1 MMPEIDQ
8 SLITGPRRKRAASGG
23 RGGSAVIEFAI
34 TFPMLIFMMGS
45 LFQLGH
51 AFLVYNAL
59 EGAVRG
65 GARYAAVTDFD
76 APDGVEFSE
85 AVKKMVVYGTPSPNG
100 QNPLVP
106 GLSLENV
113 IVESLQDG
121 AGMPISVS
129 VSITEFPLLK
139 ILSQV
144 TLIDKPKSTFIF
156 MGQFKS
162 AS

>member
-8 SLITGPRRKRAASGG
+8 SPITGPRGKRAASGG

-34 TFPMLIFMMGS
+34 TFPMLIFMMSS
-45 LFQLGH
+45 LFQLGY

-65 GARYAAVTDFD
+65 GARYASVTDFD
-76 APDGVEFSE
+76 APDGVDFSN
-85 AVKKMVVYGTPSPNG
+85 AVKQVVVYGTPSPG
-100 QNPLVP
+100 GEPPLVP
-106 GLSLENV
+106 GLSTDKV
-113 IVESLQDG
+113 VVSSVQDG
-121 AGMPISVS
+121 VGMPITVS
-129 VSITEFPLLK
+129 VSITGFELLK
-139 ILSQV
+139 IFSQV
-144 TLIDKPKSTFIF
+144 TLVDKPKSTFIF

>member
-1 MMPEIDQ
+1 M
-8 SLITGPRRKRAASGG
+8 
-23 RGGSAVIEFAI
+23 
-34 TFPMLIFMMGS
+34 
-45 LFQLGH
+45 
-51 AFLVYNAL
+51 
-59 EGAVRG
+59 
-65 GARYAAVTDFD
+65 
-76 APDGVEFSE
+76 
-85 AVKKMVVYGTPSPNG
+85 
-100 QNPLVP
+100 
-106 GLSLENV
+106 

-121 AGMPISVS
+121 AGVPIRVS

>member
-1 MMPEIDQ
+1 MMPKIEH
-8 SLITGPRRKRAASGG
+8 SLITGARRKRAASGG
-23 RGGSAVIEFAI
+23 RGGNAVIEFVL

-65 GARYAAVTDFD
+65 GARYASVTDFD
-76 APDGVEFSE
+76 APDGVEFSD
-85 AVKKMVVYGTPSPNG
+85 AVRKLVVYGTPSPDG

-121 AGMPISVS
+121 AGVPISVS

-144 TLIDKPKSTFIF
+144 TLIDKPKSTFQF

-162 AS
+162 AN

>member
-1 MMPEIDQ
+1 MMPNIDQ
-8 SLITGPRRKRAASGG
+8 SPITGSRRKRAASGG
-23 RGGSAVIEFAI
+23 RGGNAVVEFAI

-45 LFQLGH
+45 LFQLGY
-51 AFLVYNAL
+51 ALLVYNAL

-65 GARYAAVTDFD
+65 GARYASVTDFD
-76 APDGVEFSE
+76 APDGVDFSE
-85 AVKKMVVYGTPSPNG
+85 AVKKVVVYGTPSPDG

-121 AGMPISVS
+121 SGVPISVS
-129 VSITEFPLLK
+129 VRITEFPLLK

-144 TLIDKPKSTFIF
+144 TLVDKPKSTFTF

-162 AS
+162 GN